1 MTTLKL
7 AAEPASAQNQ
17 ALNKSLHKLGLLRD
31 IDLALHLP
39 LRYEDE
45 TRVTRLSAAR
55 DGDVVQI
62 EATVTASAAM
72 NITAP
77 TARPET
83 RCGCCCIDL
92 ILGARDAMW

>member
-1 MTTLKL
+1 MEPTAFDDAVMVAPDGSPSAGCTVKNTL
-7 AAEPASAQNQ
+7 STIQ
-17 ALNKSLHKLGLLRD
+17 
-31 IDLALHLP
+31 
-39 LRYEDE
+39 
-45 TRVTRLSAAR
+45 
-55 DGDVVQI
+55 
-62 EATVTASAAM
+62 ATVTASAAM